1 MSGENWLVLLRRAV
15 RVAGSLEKVGA
26 RIGYGKSTISQ
37 VLNNKYGSSTEDIA
51 AKVLEVYGGETM
63 AKETIPDGYKRN
75 AVGHLVPVETIKDV
89 DLARDEF
96 VLETIKKANVIATLV
111 ADFKVTLAG
120 DVQAWLDLA
129 AEKYDAQ
136 LGSMRGN
143 VTLTSFGGKYQLLRA
158 VSDQFDF
165 DEALQA
171 AKALIDECLRD
182 WTRGGDPRVRALIDD
197 AFQVDKKGRIN
208 AKRILGLRKLKI
220 DDPKWLKAMEAINDS
235 LTVVGS
241 RTYFR
246 FYERDERG
254 NYQQI
259 QLDFSGV

>member
-1 MSGENWLVLLRRAV
+1 MEMWQDLLLEVIRNLGQAETARRLGISPAAV
-15 RVAGSLEKVGA
+15 SLAANGKYPADPGNIADKIISTFGDETMTEEKVP
-26 RIGYGKSTISQ
+26 
-37 VLNNKYGSSTEDIA
+37 E
-51 AKVLEVYGGETM
+51 
-63 AKETIPDGYKRN
+63 GYKRN
-75 AVGHLVPVETIKDV
+75 GVGHLVPLETIKDE

-96 VLETIKKANVIATLV
+96 VLETIKEAKVIAALV
-111 ADFKVTLAG
+111 ADFKAKLAG
-120 DVQAWLDLA
+120 DMQAWLDLA
-129 AEKYDAQ
+129 AEKYGAQ
-136 LGSMRGN
+136 LGGVRGN
-143 VTLTSFGGKYQLLRA
+143 VTLTSFDGKYQVLRA

-182 WTRGGDPRVRALIDD
+182 WTRDGDPRVRALIDD

-220 DDPKWLKAMEAINDS
+220 EDEKWLKAMEAIGDS
-235 LTVVGS
+235 LTVVGC

-246 FYERDERG
+246 FYVRDERG